1 MPQKNVSDRKPP
13 FAFTLR
19 RSRTAFVIVMLLATI
34 AVIWPGYALFS
45 SATPLILGFP
55 LSFAWIIFWVIVSF
69 SAMMALYISDSNHE
83 EAD

>member
-1 MPQKNVSDRKPP
+1 MSQKNVTDQNPS
-13 FAFTLR
+13 FAYTLR
-19 RSRTAFVIVMLLATI
+19 RSRIAFVVVMLLASV

-55 LSFAWIIFWVIVSF
+55 LSFSWIIFWVIVSF
-69 SAMMALYISDSNHE
+69 SAMMALYISDSKHE